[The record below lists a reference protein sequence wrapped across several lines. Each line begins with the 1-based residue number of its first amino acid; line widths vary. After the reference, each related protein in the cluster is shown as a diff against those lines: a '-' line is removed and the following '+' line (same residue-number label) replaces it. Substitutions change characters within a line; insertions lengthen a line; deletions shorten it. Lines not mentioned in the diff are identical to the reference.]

1 MLARRKLTAL
11 LEIADVES
19 EKSDNRDSPKTSLVE
34 RSFMKTE
41 KPQKLFEKINTMLKG
56 SFEEVDEGQTLT
68 IEGVQYKKCCLEL
81 SVALAVGGLET
92 SRTDIRKQAQIWIT
106 GVPDYLK
113 TGVAKNEAKPGET
126 LFEDYLNKVVHDDES
141 AIVCLAIPNENA
153 TRVWAGVRAT
163 LASSKVLYLKYVPVT
178 SQLSCQGMQMH
189 PPRSY

>member
-41 KPQKLFEKINTMLKG
+41 KPQKLLEKINTMLKG

-68 IEGVQYKKCCLEL
+68 IKGVQYKNCCLAL

-92 SRTDIRKQAQIWIT
+92 SRADIRKQAQIWIT
-106 GVPDYLK
+106 GLPDCLK

-126 LFEDYLNKVVHDDES
+126 LFEDYLNKVVHDVEC

-153 TRVWAGVRAT
+153 TRVWAGVHAT
-163 LASSKVLYLKYVPVT
+163 LESSKVLYLKYVPVT
-178 SQLSCQGMQMH
+178 SQLSCQGMQTH